1 MEKSSKVTKKVKL
14 AHLLIIEYLKKGS
27 RKTRELKQY
36 LESKGVKVQ
45 MRSVLRYIEEIKV
58 LFNLNISYKNLEY
71 KLEEDPTR
79 NAIYKAFRSTI
90 ISNNIFETLAYNP
103 SLAEHIEL
111 DMQNSLGFQHVGM
124 VLLAIESRKKMK
136 IELQEYNSAKPNKPI
151 VIRPYLLKSY
161 LNRFYIIGVEDK
173 YSTEYKRF
181 SLDKIKTI
189 EPLDDVFQEYDLQ
202 KLKDHYREIIGVTT
216 FDPAPPIQ
224 EVRLKFLEY
233 QFKYFQSE
241 PWVQEY
247 KITEGNSDSKEVT
260 ISFKARRNNDLSQR
274 VLSFTDKV
282 VVLEPKEVE
291 NEVCTFLQNA
301 LNNYKKDGK
310 DI

>member
-58 LFNLNISYKNLEY
+58 LFNLDISYENLEY
-71 KLEEDPTR
+71 KLEGDLTR

-124 VLLAIESRKKMK
+124 VLLAIESRKKLK
-136 IELQEYNSAKPNKPI
+136 IELQEYNSDEPNKPI
-151 VIRPYLLKSY
+151 IIRPYLLKSY
-161 LNRFYIIGVEDK
+161 LNRFYIVGVDDK

-181 SLDKIKTI
+181 SLDKIISIK
-189 EPLDDVFQEYDLQ
+189 PLDDVFQEYDLQ
-202 KLKDHYREIIGVTT
+202 KLKDHYNEIIGISTYS
-216 FDPAPPIQ
+216 PAPPLQ
-224 EVRLKFLEY
+224 EVKLKFLEY

-241 PWVQEY
+241 PWVQKY
-247 KITEGNSDSKEVT
+247 KFIEGNRDSKEVT

-274 VLSFTDKV
+274 VLSYTDKV
-282 VVLEPKEVE
+282 VVLEPKEVKD
-291 NEVCTFLQNA
+291 EVRTFLQNA
-301 LNNYKKDGK
+301 LNNYKKYGK